1 MKHWKSIELILPN
14 SRSSGIEMIYD
25 PDSNEIMSG
34 VSAANVINNY
44 FAEIGENLAS
54 KLPSAKK

>member
-14 SRSSGIEMIYD
+14 YRSSGIEMIYD